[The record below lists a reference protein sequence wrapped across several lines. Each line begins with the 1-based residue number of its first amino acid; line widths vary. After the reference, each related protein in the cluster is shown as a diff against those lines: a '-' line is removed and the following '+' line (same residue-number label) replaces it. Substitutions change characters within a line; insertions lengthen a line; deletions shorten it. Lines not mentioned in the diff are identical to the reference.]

1 MLELFYHENK
11 TIESNQLQ
19 MYECYHMNRATILII
34 KRQNGEGYYIVA
46 ILLVLLMPK

>member
-1 MLELFYHENK
+1 MLELFYYENK

-19 MYECYHMNRATILII
+19 TYECYHMNRATNLII